1 MLPRVP
7 DLFSMTSWHMSMKAI
22 WCPDSSLVSG
32 AHSASRILSSESLP
46 WQLGTRGA
54 TLRHA
59 SVDWWFYTR
68 GMVADSL
75 VCRLSVSHLFVHE
88 NNQGN
93 DITSRFPVEK
103 LVCKPTTC
111 IFQETQVYEPWSHRL
126 ESPKLESAQTALRM
140 RQWCP

>member
-1 MLPRVP
+1 MLAYVNESDVVPR
-7 DLFSMTSWHMSMKAI
+7 
-22 WCPDSSLVSG
+22 LVSG

-75 VCRLSVSHLFVHE
+75 VCRLSVSLLFIHE

-93 DITSRFPVEK
+93 DITSGFPVEK
-103 LVCKPTTC
+103 LVCKSNTC
-111 IFQETQVYEPWSHRL
+111 SQEKLKCMSHGAIGPSLQSWRVHEL
-126 ESPKLESAQTALRM
+126 HFGCIGDAPNSKILGLICKTRV
-140 RQWCP
+140 